1 MIRVEATLDT
11 AKDAWSI
18 AAGNYSSRFAGA
30 TAGAVHL
37 AATRLRG
44 KLAQIAAAQL
54 NIRAE
59 EVRFAGGRVFAM
71 ANPENSLSFT
81 RIAGVSHW
89 APATLPDSEMA
100 ALRETVFWS
109 PAVLEAPNV
118 ADEINSS
125 ETYGFVFDF
134 CGVEIDRDTGEVC
147 IDRYVSLHDAGRIL
161 NPALFDGQVR
171 GAFAM
176 AIGAAL
182 YERFIYDKGGSFL
195 TGSFADYAVPTAGM
209 VPELTILHRETASP
223 VTPLGAKGVAEGN
236 SMSTPVC
243 IANAV
248 ADALGV
254 ADLELPLTP
263 PRVLE
268 LLKAAGRRLAAR
280 EYRAEG

>member
-1 MIRVEATLDT
+1 M
-11 AKDAWSI
+11 
-18 AAGNYSSRFAGA
+18 
-30 TAGAVHL
+30 
-37 AATRLRG
+37 
-44 KLAQIAAAQL
+44 Q
-54 NIRAE
+54 
-59 EVRFAGGRVFAM
+59 
-71 ANPENSLSFT
+71 
-81 RIAGVSHW
+81 
-89 APATLPDSEMA
+89 
-100 ALRETVFWS
+100 
-109 PAVLEAPNV
+109 APNE
-118 ADEINSS
+118 ADAINSS
-125 ETYGFVFDF
+125 ATYGFVFDF

-147 IDRYVSLHDAGRIL
+147 IDRYVSLHDAGPIL

-182 YERFIYDKGGSFL
+182 YERFIYDKGGIFL

-268 LLKAAGRRLAAR
+268 LLKMAARRLAAR
-280 EYRAEG
+280 EDRREG